1 MKKVILI
8 TGASSGM
15 GKDAAA
21 ALLRQG
27 HTVYAA
33 ARRVELMKDLE
44 GQGAHLLK
52 MDVANEDDIRQ
63 AVDTITRQQGKIDV
77 LWNNAGYGL
86 YGAVEDVPL
95 EEARRQFEV
104 NLFGLAALTQRIIPM
119 MRKAGSGTI
128 INTSS
133 MGGKIYMPMGAWY
146 HASKHALEGWSDSL
160 RLDLQ
165 PHGIHVVVLEPG
177 VIYSEW
183 GAIMMENMTK
193 FSGKGAYSEAARKM
207 AKATQQMYDNG
218 DASQPSVI
226 TEAILKIVASKK
238 PKTRYRVG
246 KFAKPMVWMRTFLGD
261 RLFDKM
267 AMSMMK

>member
-77 LWNNAGYGL
+77 L
-86 YGAVEDVPL
+86 
-95 EEARRQFEV
+95 
-104 NLFGLAALTQRIIPM
+104 
-119 MRKAGSGTI
+119 
-128 INTSS
+128 
-133 MGGKIYMPMGAWY
+133 
-146 HASKHALEGWSDSL
+146 
-160 RLDLQ
+160 
-165 PHGIHVVVLEPG
+165 
-177 VIYSEW
+177 
-183 GAIMMENMTK
+183 
-193 FSGKGAYSEAARKM
+193 
-207 AKATQQMYDNG
+207 
-218 DASQPSVI
+218 
-226 TEAILKIVASKK
+226 
-238 PKTRYRVG
+238 
-246 KFAKPMVWMRTFLGD
+246 
-261 RLFDKM
+261 
-267 AMSMMK
+267 